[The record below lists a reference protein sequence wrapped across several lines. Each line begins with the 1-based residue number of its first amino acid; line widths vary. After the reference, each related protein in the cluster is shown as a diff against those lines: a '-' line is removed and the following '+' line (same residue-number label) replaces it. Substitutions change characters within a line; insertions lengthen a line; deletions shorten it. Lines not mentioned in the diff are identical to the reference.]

1 MFTAADLIDALHRR
15 SRLRLRRGAERPPG
29 EFPPCWAMWFASLA
43 ERPGRV
49 VGALAQDIVDVL
61 AQRPLARPPRADQA
75 LTRWQAFNALWRQQW
90 HPPAPDERRLRRVA
104 VALTAAWHLA

>member
-90 HPPAPDERRLRRVA
+90 
-104 VALTAAWHLA
+104 